1 MYYDWTVID
10 EGTLANWGGGNMPCR
25 AYRYIGDD
33 EYVDVVLWFDIETEL
48 LWEKRND

>member
-25 AYRYIGDD
+25 AYYNAPSEKCRIK
-33 EYVDVVLWFDIETEL
+33 L
-48 LWEKRND
+48 LKSAE